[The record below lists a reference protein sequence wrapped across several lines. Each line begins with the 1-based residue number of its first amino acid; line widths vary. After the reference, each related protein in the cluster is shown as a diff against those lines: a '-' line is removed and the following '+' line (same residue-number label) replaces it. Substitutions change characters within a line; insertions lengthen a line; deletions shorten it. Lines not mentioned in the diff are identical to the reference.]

1 MKKIIITVV
10 LVLILTITLVITAAF
25 YSFSTIVPTTQAIN
39 RDLGKYF
46 STVVYIPNGI
56 DPPVQTFDQTIYQWD
71 MQTNQNEVVGVKL
84 THDTG
89 FAKGDNTITLTLEKE
104 EKGDPSIFEKV
115 LPAVIA
121 DKASLNIALDPKQSN
136 IESTTEASYQS
147 FKVDDRSSSQKA
159 TK

>member
-1 MKKIIITVV
+1 
-10 LVLILTITLVITAAF
+10 
-25 YSFSTIVPTTQAIN
+25 
-39 RDLGKYF
+39 
-46 STVVYIPNGI
+46 
-56 DPPVQTFDQTIYQWD
+56 

-159 TK
+159 TKMEWTFDKNNLPQNIKEEYKKLENSPLPVKFLYNLHNYVVSAFSSQ